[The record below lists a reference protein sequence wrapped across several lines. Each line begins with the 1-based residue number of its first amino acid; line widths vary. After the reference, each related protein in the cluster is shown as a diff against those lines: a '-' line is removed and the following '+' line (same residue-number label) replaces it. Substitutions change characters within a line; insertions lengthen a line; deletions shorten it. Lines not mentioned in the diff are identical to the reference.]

1 VLSWLLGVSV
11 RFRVLLV
18 AAAAGIMIVGIARLP
33 QMHADVLPETSPTV
47 VEVQTEALGLSAAEV
62 ESLVTVPLEKNLLE
76 GVLNVTNVTSDS
88 IPGLSA
94 IDLHF
99 APGTNLYQARQQVQE
114 RLTGA
119 FVLPNVSKPPVML
132 QPVSTTGNVMIVGLT
147 SARLSQV
154 DLSVLARWTIVPRL
168 LGVAGVA
175 NVSTFGQAD
184 RQLQVLVNPS
194 VLAGHH
200 IPLAQVI
207 ASVGNSQ
214 LVSPLSFLAGSTPG
228 TGGILEGPNQRLTI
242 RHILPFG
249 SPANLAQVP
258 VAEGN
263 GKPMQLGD
271 LAHVVQGHQPLVGDA
286 LVGTGPGLLLVVQKL
301 PSASVPA
308 VTRGI
313 DRALAGLR
321 PGLPGVHFGTSLFR
335 PASYVAAAAGNV
347 RLALIAGGLLAVLA
361 LVALLLNLRLAAVSL
376 LTMALSLL
384 AGLGVLQALGYSF
397 SALVL
402 LGLLLALALVVDDAV
417 RAASGVM
424 AELGTGDGDGDPPSA
439 AAVVLAGYRDFTGPL
454 AGASVAALVCVA
466 PLLFATGLTAD
477 FLRPAAAAFAVAVL
491 TSMLVAVTA
500 GPALAAVLFATGRRR
515 PRGTAVAGRI
525 AAGCAAVL
533 RQALNLRAW
542 GLAAACAVGLAGL
555 ALVVP
560 RLHPAAPSF
569 ADRDLVVR
577 WTGPPGMSLSELTRV
592 TARTDR
598 ALLALPG
605 VQDVGATLGRAVT
618 SDQLA
623 NTNSGQIWVTVR
635 PGADYGATVAA
646 VRAVVD
652 GTPGMRA
659 GVGTYENAS
668 LRGALAAPPH
678 DLVVRVYGP
687 DLDRLTRL
695 AGQVRA
701 AISGVPG
708 VRASHVQMPARQPQ
722 INVEVNLLQAKLHGL
737 TPGEIRREAATLLL
751 GLTVGN
757 FFQNDKVFDVTVRA
771 QPADRANLTSLEN
784 MLIDAGNGGHVRLG
798 DVAKITVAPE
808 PEDIKHQAMS
818 PYLDVTAPITGG
830 DPGAVRAAVA
840 GKLAGIRFPLEY
852 HAEIV
857 GTGTG
862 GISRTLFVSYLV
874 AALLGLLLII
884 QAVLRSWRL
893 ALIALAALIPPA
905 AVAALVAFGLGATSL
920 DAAAG
925 VLGVLVIA
933 LRQAISVASRIRDR
947 HCGGRGGLTAGTLVT
962 STGECAAPLITSA
975 VVTACILAPFIV
987 LGDTAGTELVH
998 AAAIVIVCGL
1008 VVAVA
1013 VNLLLLPAACLAAGP
1028 PAEVPSA
1035 GEETDVL
1042 ELAWA
1047 QPPAG
1052 RQA

>member
-1 VLSWLLGVSV
+1 
-11 RFRVLLV
+11 
-18 AAAAGIMIVGIARLP
+18 MIVGIARLP

-119 FVLPNVSKPPVML
+119 FVLRNVSKPPVML

-286 LVGTGPGLLLVVQKL
+286 LVGTGP
-301 PSASVPA
+301 
-308 VTRGI
+308 
-313 DRALAGLR
+313 
-321 PGLPGVHFGTSLFR
+321 
-335 PASYVAAAAGNV
+335 
-347 RLALIAGGLLAVLA
+347 GLLAVLA